1 MSVTDGRFS
10 QGGRSC
16 QIIQIQQTTD
26 DYYYA
31 MNSMVVNPPRAGA
44 GRGISR
50 RERDAPSTSDPDAR
64 LHRKEAKLCFMGRAL
79 MENRGGLLVDAR
91 LTQPN
96 GHWRAGYG
104 AASRAA
110 CRSSACE
117 HTSSVED
124 LVAVDEGAAARPQ
137 NTNDRSS
144 ALDRR
149 ATRAAGYAL
158 GQRTPRTDR
167 GAFGWMKTIG
177 GQEKTKSLATS
188 QPSCSRAAS
197 RSNSPITTATKV
209 VLKAKRET
217 PSTAY

>member
-44 GRGISR
+44 GRRISR

-96 GHWRAGYG
+96 GHGERVTALHLEPH
-104 AASRAA
+104 ADHPHASTPPASRISL
-110 CRSSACE
+110 RSMKAPPRV
-117 HTSSVED
+117 H
-124 LVAVDEGAAARPQ
+124 
-137 NTNDRSS
+137 
-144 ALDRR
+144 
-149 ATRAAGYAL
+149 
-158 GQRTPRTDR
+158 RT
-167 GAFGWMKTIG
+167 
-177 GQEKTKSLATS
+177 Q
-188 QPSCSRAAS
+188 
-197 RSNSPITTATKV
+197 TTARRRSTD
-209 VLKAKRET
+209 APREPPDT
-217 PSTAY
+217 PSASAPHERIEERSAG

>member
-16 QIIQIQQTTD
+16 QIIQSQQTTD

-31 MNSMVVNPPRAGA
+31 MNSMVVNPPRLEPGD
-44 GRGISR
+44 GFLD
-50 RERDAPSTSDPDAR
+50 ENETPPSTSDPDAR
-64 LHRKEAKLCFMGRAL
+64 LHRKEAKLCFMARAL

-96 GHWRAGYG
+96 GHGERVTALHLEPH
-104 AASRAA
+104 ADHPQASTPPASRISL
-110 CRSSACE
+110 RSMKAPPRV
-117 HTSSVED
+117 HRTQTT
-124 LVAVDEGAAARPQ
+124 ARR
-137 NTNDRSS
+137 RSTD
-144 ALDRR
+144 APREPPD
-149 ATRAAGYAL
+149 AL